1 MRLLSRSEELVLL
14 AAWRLQ
20 DNAYCVPIREQLST
34 VTKKKWSFG
43 AIYDP
48 LDRLEKSGL
57 LVSYLSEPTRER
69 GGRSKRIYK
78 LTEDGKK
85 SLADIKQV
93 ADTMWAGIQP
103 ADFKSKV

>member
-1 MRLLSRSEELVLL
+1 
-14 AAWRLQ
+14 
-20 DNAYCVPIREQLST
+20 
-34 VTKKKWSFG
+34 
-43 AIYDP
+43 
-48 LDRLEKSGL
+48 

-103 ADFKSKV
+103 VDFKSKV

>member
-1 MRLLSRSEELVLL
+1 
-14 AAWRLQ
+14 
-20 DNAYCVPIREQLST
+20 LST

-48 LDRLEKSGL
+48 LDRLERAGL

-93 ADTMWAGIQP
+93 ADTMWSGIQP
-103 ADFKSKV
+103 ADLIGKI